1 MDPVALADLREPLW
15 YYVVTPIL
23 GLAALVLT
31 IRLRAPQWR
40 RFADG
45 VRAVRGGGG
54 EGVSPGQAATLATVT
69 AFAAASAVGAMT
81 AVTLG
86 GAGTLPWLWLF
97 GIVLAP
103 LRYAEVW
110 LARTDAPGKSGGD
123 VEVTGSLARRF
134 FRMGDRWRLVGALV
148 AALAVGA
155 GFAWGGGANGDALAR
170 VTEIVLPGS
179 TLALV
184 GGAAVV
190 GAVLAVGGSR
200 TLPIA
205 GWLGAAGLVALVV
218 AALWGFAS
226 DPGGCFAVLGRA
238 FADALE
244 GAPQIDHWTG
254 AFAGEIARASVAY
267 MLVPLAAPTGVS
279 GALHSLA
286 GGKTRDQAALA
297 VLGPFFCAVAATL
310 LVMVGVGSGALGTR
324 VEGQRALMED
334 TRIYRIAAESA
345 SQRAE
350 SDRLYDGMERI
361 LEGESR
367 NPTISVGTARGMV
380 HEPRFVQM
388 KEGALVPADIAL
400 RMVKG
405 RPDRILV
412 PGRYGALQEADLALL
427 NDVYVTGQMLPDGA
441 GLLAASLEAAH
452 DLAPRLLLAALLAL
466 AAVAFGAWGAG
477 VARSLSAKLPP
488 PVRIGAALLPA
499 IGGGLA
505 ATGLTPW
512 IAPLGALLAG
522 ALVTLSALLLLV
534 RAGEI
539 AKLDR

>member
-1 MDPVALADLREPLW
+1 MDPVVLADLREPLW

-45 VRAVRGGGG
+45 LRAVRGGGG

-69 AFAAASAVGAMT
+69 AFAAAAAVGAMT

-123 VEVTGSLARRF
+123 DEVTGSLARRF
-134 FRMGDRWRLVGALV
+134 FRMGDRWRLAGVLV
-148 AALAVGA
+148 AVLAVGA

-190 GAVLAVGGSR
+190 GAVLAVGGAR

-205 GWLGAAGLVALVV
+205 GWLGAAGLVTLVA

-226 DPGGCFAVLGRA
+226 DPGACFAVLGRA
-238 FADALE
+238 FADAFE
-244 GAPQIDHWTG
+244 GAPQLDHWTG
-254 AFAGEIARASVAY
+254 AFAGEIARASVVY
-267 MLVPLAAPTGVS
+267 ILVPLAAPTGVS

-297 VLGPFFCAVAATL
+297 VIGPFVCAVAATL

-324 VEGQRALMED
+324 IEGRRGLMED
-334 TRIYRIAAESA
+334 ARIYRVAAESA

-350 SDRLYDGMERI
+350 SDRLYEGMERI
-361 LEGESR
+361 LEGAPR
-367 NPTISVGTARGMV
+367 NPTLSVGTARGMV
-380 HEPRFVQM
+380 HEPRFELLKDGQF
-388 KEGALVPADIAL
+388 VPADIAL
-400 RMVKG
+400 RVVKG
-405 RPDRILV
+405 RPDRVMV
-412 PGRYGALQEADLALL
+412 PGRYGALQEAELSLL
-427 NDVYVTGQMLPDGA
+427 NDVYVSGQMLPDGER
-441 GLLAASLEAAH
+441 LLTGSLEAAH
-452 DLAPRLLLAALLAL
+452 DLAPRLMLAALLAL

-477 VARSLSAKLPP
+477 IARSLSTKLPM
-488 PVRIGAALLPA
+488 PVRLGAALLPA
-499 IGGGLA
+499 LGGGLA
-505 ATGLTPW
+505 ATGLAPW
-512 IAPLGALLAG
+512 LTPLGAILAG
-522 ALVTLSALLLLV
+522 GLVAISALLLLARV
-534 RAGEI
+534 GEI